1 MPATYEPIAST
12 TLGSAAAT
20 ISFSS
25 IPGTFTDLVVV
36 LFTGTTHGDNEVM
49 QLTFNSDTASNYSM
63 TRLYG
68 NGSSAVSDR
77 FSSQTSIDAG
87 FMPQAN
93 PGICIINVMSYANTN
108 VNKTCL
114 ISAET
119 INSTNTSANRRIVI
133 REVGLWRST
142 SAITSMTFDFASGN
156 FQSGST
162 ASLYGIKAA

>member
-1 MPATYEPIAST
+1 MSRTYEPIAST
-12 TLGSAAAT
+12 TLGSATAT
-20 ISFSS
+20 ISFTS
-25 IPGTFTDLVVV
+25 IPSTYTDLVVV

-49 QLTFNSDTASNYSM
+49 QLTFNSDTGSNYSM

-77 FSSQTSIDAG
+77 FSSQTYIDAG

-93 PGICIINVMSYANTN
+93 PGICIINVMSYANTS

-162 ASLYGIKAA
+162 AALYGIKAA